1 MCFLGK
7 GQGCT
12 CGHCNTTDIVDIKV
26 CGCVL
31 GGGAGLDMRAL
42 QHYTDIV
49 DIKVCVGVYW
59 GGGGCVCRHCN
70 STLTL

>member
-1 MCFLGK
+1 
-7 GQGCT
+7 
-12 CGHCNTTDIVDIKV
+12 VR
-26 CGCVL
+26 
-31 GGGAGLDMRAL
+31 AGLDMRAL